1 MPANMIE
8 TFPTVRNPREP
19 AYVETLSERPM
30 AFWDPSTPPAGVSV
44 ASIAGSSDTSLCT
57 DLPAS
62 IQNLRIGG
70 V

>member
-1 MPANMIE
+1 
-8 TFPTVRNPREP
+8 
-19 AYVETLSERPM
+19 M